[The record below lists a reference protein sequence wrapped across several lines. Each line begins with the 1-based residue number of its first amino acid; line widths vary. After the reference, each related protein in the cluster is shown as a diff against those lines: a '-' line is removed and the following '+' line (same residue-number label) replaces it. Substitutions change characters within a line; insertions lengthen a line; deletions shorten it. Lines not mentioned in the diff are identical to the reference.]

1 VNAADKLVAAIAA
14 QIASSPGAA
23 VAELRRLRR
32 GFSRTL
38 AAEPGRLVIAVAAS
52 LSQVP
57 RPGHRFIAYEL
68 VQKHPGAASAVGE
81 RDLLRLGSGMDS
93 WEAVDCFSIYLS
105 GPAWLRGGIGDRV
118 VHGWARSPD
127 VWWRRAALVSTVPL
141 NSRTH
146 GGRGDPT
153 RTLRVGR
160 MLMDDR
166 EPMVVKAL
174 SWALREL
181 AKREPAA
188 VRSFLGKY
196 SGRLPA
202 LVLRE
207 VRNKLETGLKNPRGG
222 RAAR

>member
-1 VNAADKLVAAIAA
+1 MAARRYWRPRRPWL
-14 QIASSPGAA
+14 GA
-23 VAELRRLRR
+23 L
-32 GFSRTL
+32 
-38 AAEPGRLVIAVAAS
+38 
-52 LSQVP
+52 
-57 RPGHRFIAYEL
+57 
-68 VQKHPGAASAVGE
+68 
-81 RDLLRLGSGMDS
+81 
-93 WEAVDCFSIYLS
+93 
-105 GPAWLRGGIGDRV
+105 
-118 VHGWARSPD
+118 
-127 VWWRRAALVSTVPL
+127 ALVSTVPL

-188 VRSFLGKY
+188 VRSFLGEY